1 MLSSAAEPLASRPTW
16 RTSMASAIVAT
27 LSRPSSWAV
36 CLAGFLARGGILLF
50 ILPLVRLPTTASLAN
65 QVVPVLQPSIFG
77 TFTGTFIGFIA
88 VLVGVFLAWLIAGG
102 LIGAW
107 GDVTAIREALADEE
121 IGGWERATQP
131 AGRSILVR
139 VMAARIVAHVPL
151 MAWLIVIIPAVFV
164 ATYAELT
171 NPGEVISHLF
181 LRTLA
186 HVPVQAAVLV
196 VLWWLGE
203 AAGGL
208 AARRIVVDDAPIGR
222 AVAGGW
228 SDLARHAL
236 TAALTLLATT
246 LGLAL
251 AVVPAL
257 LAASFGWRFVRL
269 SVPEGRWLEA
279 VVSVTAFVLI
289 WLGGLVI
296 AAAAA
301 AWRSHAW
308 TAEWLR
314 WRVARDAPAVP
325 AER

>member
-1 MLSSAAEPLASRPTW
+1 MLSSAVEPVTSRPTW

-50 ILPLVRLPTTASLAN
+50 VLPLVRLPTTASLAN
-65 QVVPVLQPSIFG
+65 QVVPVVQPSVFG
-77 TFTGTFIGFIA
+77 TFTIGF
-88 VLVGVFLAWLIAGG
+88 VQFLVVIVAGLLGWLVVGG

-107 GDVTAIREALADEE
+107 ADVTAIREALADEE
-121 IGGWERATQP
+121 IGGWDGTMPP
-131 AGRSILVR
+131 AGRSLLVR
-139 VMAARIVAHVPL
+139 VMAARIVAHLPL
-151 MAWLIVIIPAVFV
+151 VVWLIAIIPVVFL

-186 HVPVQAAVLV
+186 HVSVQVTVLV
-196 VLWWLGE
+196 ALWWLGE
-203 AAGGL
+203 TAGGL
-208 AARRIVVDDAPIGR
+208 AARRIVVGDASVLR
-222 AVAGGW
+222 AVAAGW
-228 SDLARHAL
+228 GDLGRHAV
-236 TAALTLLATT
+236 TAGLTLLVTT

-269 SVPEGRWLEA
+269 SVPEGRSLEA
-279 VVSVTAFVLI
+279 IVAVTAFVLI

-314 WRVARDAPAVP
+314 WRDARSRAAGDN
-325 AER
+325 

>member
-1 MLSSAAEPLASRPTW
+1 
-16 RTSMASAIVAT
+16 MASAVVAT
-27 LSRPSSWAV
+27 LSRPSSWAI

-50 ILPLVRLPTTASLAN
+50 VLPLVRLPTTASLAN

-77 TFTGTFIGFIA
+77 TFTASFVQFVV
-88 VLVGVFLAWLIAGG
+88 VLVTGFLAWLIVGG

-107 GDVTAIREALADEE
+107 ADVTAVREALVDEE
-121 IGGWERATQP
+121 IGGWDGAAPP
-131 AGRSILVR
+131 AGRGLLLR
-139 VMAARIVAHVPL
+139 VAAARVIAHLPL
-151 MAWLIVIIPAVFV
+151 VVWLLSIIPAVFL

-186 HVPVQAAVLV
+186 HVPVQALVLV
-196 VLWWLGE
+196 GLWWLGE

-208 AARRIVVDDAPIGR
+208 AARRIVIEEAALLQ

-228 SDLARHAL
+228 GDLARHARSSG
-236 TAALTLLATT
+236 LTLLVTT
-246 LGLAL
+246 IGLGM
-251 AVVPAL
+251 AVIPAL

-269 SVPEGRWLEA
+269 SVPEGRALEGI
-279 VVSVTAFVLI
+279 VSVVAFVSI
-289 WLGGLVI
+289 WMGGLVI

-314 WRVARDAPAVP
+314 WRGLPPATA
-325 AER
+325 AEIER

>member
-1 MLSSAAEPLASRPTW
+1 MLSSAVEPVTSRPTW
-16 RTSMASAIVAT
+16 RASMTSAIVVT
-27 LSRPSSWAV
+27 LSRPSSWPV

-50 ILPLVRLPTTASLAN
+50 VLPLVRLPTTASLAN
-65 QVVPVLQPSIFG
+65 QVVPVLQPSVFG
-77 TFTGTFIGFIA
+77 TFTTGFVQFVV
-88 VLVGVFLAWLIAGG
+88 VLVAGFLLWLIIGG

-107 GDVTAIREALADEE
+107 TDVTAIREALADED
-121 IGGWERATQP
+121 IGGWDGAALP
-131 AGRSILVR
+131 AGRPLLVR
-139 VMAARIVAHVPL
+139 VMAARLVAHLPL
-151 MAWLIVIIPAVFV
+151 VAWLIAIIPTVFL

-186 HVPVQAAVLV
+186 HVPVQVTVLV
-196 VLWWLGE
+196 ALWWLGE

-208 AARRIVVDDAPIGR
+208 AARRIVVDDAPLLR

-228 SDLARHAL
+228 LDLARHGL
-236 TAALTLLATT
+236 TSGMTLLVTT
-246 LGLAL
+246 IGLGL

-269 SVPEGRWLEA
+269 SVPEGRALEA
-279 VVSVTAFVLI
+279 IVSVTAFVLI
-289 WLGGLVI
+289 WMGGLVI

-314 WRVARDAPAVP
+314 WRSKARIVSNS
-325 AER
+325 

>member
-1 MLSSAAEPLASRPTW
+1 
-16 RTSMASAIVAT
+16 MASAVVAT

-50 ILPLVRLPTTASLAN
+50 VLPLVRLPTTASLAN
-65 QVVPVLQPSIFG
+65 QVVPVLQPSVFG
-77 TFTGTFIGFIA
+77 TFTSGFVQFVA
-88 VLVGVFLAWLIAGG
+88 VLVAGFLGWLIVGG

-107 GDVTAIREALADEE
+107 AEVTAIRQALADEE
-121 IGGWERATQP
+121 LGGWDSVP
-131 AGRSILVR
+131 LVAGRSLLLR
-139 VMAARIVAHVPL
+139 VMAARILAHLPLVAWFI
-151 MAWLIVIIPAVFV
+151 AIIPAMFL

-186 HVPVQAAVLV
+186 HVPVQAALLV
-196 VLWWLGE
+196 VAWWLGE

-208 AARRIVVDDAPIGR
+208 AVRRIVADGAPVLR
-222 AVAGGW
+222 AVAAGW
-228 SDLARHAL
+228 TDLGRHAV
-236 TAALTLLATT
+236 ASGLTLLVTT
-246 LGLAL
+246 IGLGL

-269 SVPEGRWLEA
+269 SLLEERSVE
-279 VVSVTAFVLI
+279 VVISVAAFVLI
-289 WLGGLVI
+289 WMGGLVI

-314 WRVARDAPAVP
+314 WRDDRPAHS
-325 AER
+325 AATER

>member
-1 MLSSAAEPLASRPTW
+1 VISRPSW
-16 RTSMASAIVAT
+16 RTSMASALVAT

-50 ILPLVRLPTTASLAN
+50 VLPLVRLPTTASLAN

-77 TFTGTFIGFIA
+77 TFTASFVQFFVVVVAG
-88 VLVGVFLAWLIAGG
+88 FLAWLIVGG

-107 GDVTAIREALADEE
+107 ADVTAVREALTDEE
-121 IGGWERATQP
+121 IGGWDGAAPP
-131 AGRSILVR
+131 AGRSLLVR
-139 VMAARIVAHVPL
+139 VAAARVIAHLPL
-151 MAWLIVIIPAVFV
+151 VVWLLAIIPAVFL

-186 HVPVQAAVLV
+186 HVPVQALV
-196 VLWWLGE
+196 MVGLWWLGE

-208 AARRIVVDDAPIGR
+208 AARRIVIDQASLLK

-228 SDLARHAL
+228 GDLARHAPSSG
-236 TAALTLLATT
+236 LTLLVTT
-246 LGLAL
+246 VGLGLA
-251 AVVPAL
+251 VIPAL

-269 SVPEGRWLEA
+269 SVPEGRALEGIIS
-279 VVSVTAFVLI
+279 VVAFVLI
-289 WLGGLVI
+289 WMGGLVI
-296 AAAAA
+296 AAAAG

-314 WRVARDAPAVP
+314 WRGAPRPTA
-325 AER
+325 AEI

>member
-1 MLSSAAEPLASRPTW
+1 
-16 RTSMASAIVAT
+16 MASAIVAT

-65 QVVPVLQPSIFG
+65 QVVPVLQPSLFG
-77 TFTGTFIGFIA
+77 TFTTGFIQFVA
-88 VLVGVFLAWLIAGG
+88 ILVAGFLGWLVVGG

-107 GDVTAIREALADEE
+107 ADVTAIREALADEE
-121 IGGWERATQP
+121 IGGWDGTP
-131 AGRSILVR
+131 PVAGRSLLVR
-139 VMAARIVAHVPL
+139 AMAARIVAHLPL
-151 MAWLIVIIPAVFV
+151 VVWFVAIIPPVFL

-186 HVPVQAAVLV
+186 HVPVQAVGLV
-196 VLWWLGE
+196 VVWWLGE

-208 AARRIVVDDAPIGR
+208 AVRRIVADGAPVLR
-222 AVAGGW
+222 AVASGW
-228 SDLARHAL
+228 TDLGRHAM
-236 TAALTLLATT
+236 ASGSTLLVTT
-246 LGLAL
+246 IGLGL

-269 SVPEGRWLEA
+269 SVLEERSVEVGVA
-279 VVSVTAFVLI
+279 VTAFVLI
-289 WLGGLVI
+289 WIGGLVI

-314 WRVARDAPAVP
+314 WRDARPSPSAATD
-325 AER
+325 R